1 MSDLFTELIQ
11 LRPGR
16 GVLAANLVARIGPL
30 LRARAGIDD
39 SDGPREVSERLITY
53 LESLAG
59 TLPPDLALA
68 FRVGLSLHPQAQF
81 RFLDER
87 MEWLAMQLDRDARTA
102 RRRFDEAARL
112 LELKSREADGA
123 VSMASGSMASG
134 SMTSGPAGLPAHQTE
149 YLYRPQALA
158 ETSDIRI
165 GFITG
170 DIRRVKCADIWVNPE
185 NTRMEMA
192 RFEEHSVSAIIRYL
206 GARRDETGQVV
217 EDRIADALVQK
228 VGRHGQVAPCT
239 AIATDSGNLLGSNRV
254 RSIVHVATVQGEPGA
269 GYRQVHD
276 IGHCVTKALDAAE
289 RLAAAEPAHT
299 TILFPILGA
308 GVGGAEPTGTLR
320 TLVGAALDH
329 LLTVRG
335 GIRTVLF
342 LAYSTTDFIACRT
355 VFEDNPQFLA
365 DFGQAHGHHH

>member
-16 GVLAANLVARIGPL
+16 GVLTGNLVARIGPL

-39 SDGPREVSERLITY
+39 SDGPGEISERLIAY

-112 LELKSREADGA
+112 LELKSREAGGA
-123 VSMASGSMASG
+123 VAMASG
-134 SMTSGPAGLPAHQTE
+134 SMTSGSMTSVPAELPAHQTE

-158 ETSDIRI
+158 QDIRI

-217 EDRIADALVQK
+217 EDRIADALLQK
-228 VGRHGQVAPCT
+228 VGQHGQVAPCT
-239 AIATDSGNLLGSNRV
+239 AIATDSGNLLDSNRV

-276 IGHCVTKALDAAE
+276 IGHCVTKALEAAE
-289 RLAAAEPAHT
+289 KLAAAEPVHT

-308 GVGGAEPTGTLR
+308 GVGGAEPTETLR

-329 LLTVRG
+329 LLTARG
-335 GIRTVLF
+335 GIRTILF

-355 VFEDNPQFLA
+355 VFEANPQFLPEV
-365 DFGQAHGHHH
+365 GHAHDH